1 MTAKSGYLYK
11 RGEVNKS
18 WKARCFVLQDDKL
31 YYFKHPN
38 QGKPINAIPLD
49 QVVIRLCPEL
59 SGKEHAFEVVT
70 RQRIFQLCAKS
81 RTDML
86 EWMKNLSSHT
96 VLPSEN
102 ELINQAEEMIAK
114 ATMDKFFNDQEEI
127 LNMRNS
133 LSQAKTTYSFSDAYK
148 EFRKSRSQTNS
159 DVLLAMS
166 MSMSSI
172 DTNSDLSQSQLLDI
186 PLNISSQNT
195 TESTQQP
202 SPNNET
208 KSSSSPSS
216 IKTDSS
222 KGEDFGSFHNSA
234 EIEISN
240 VENFDSNVMQSNYS
254 ESDSPNSSFQFSKTE
269 Q

>member
-18 WKARCFVLQDDKL
+18 WKARWFVLQDDKL

-148 EFRKSRSQTNS
+148 EFRKSRSQTNT

-166 MSMSSI
+166 MSSI
-172 DTNSDLSQSQLLDI
+172 NSDLSQSQLLDI
-186 PLNISSQNT
+186 PSNISSSQNI

-216 IKTDSS
+216 IKKLIHQKEKILDHFIIQQ
-222 KGEDFGSFHNSA
+222 KLKHQ
-234 EIEISN
+234 
-240 VENFDSNVMQSNYS
+240 M
-254 ESDSPNSSFQFSKTE
+254 
-269 Q
+269 